1 MRFEYNFQ
9 IPKTLIVQG
18 GENINLR
25 WEKKLVNKLP
35 NNLINRNLI
44 KKSLVISILL
54 VKHITVSMSSYKTV
68 INFKS

>member
-18 GENINLR
+18 GENIYLR
-25 WEKKLVNKLP
+25 WEKLVNKLP
-35 NNLINRNLI
+35 INNTYLINRNLI

-54 VKHITVSMSSYKTV
+54 VKTYYSVD
-68 INFKS
+68 